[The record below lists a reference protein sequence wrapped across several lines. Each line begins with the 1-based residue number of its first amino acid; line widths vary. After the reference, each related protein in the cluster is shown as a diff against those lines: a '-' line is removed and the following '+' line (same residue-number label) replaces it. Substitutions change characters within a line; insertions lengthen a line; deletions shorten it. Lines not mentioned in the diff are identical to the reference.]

1 MDLFATALPALSE
14 AFGMILQPAVLGY
27 LILGVCMGLC
37 IGVFPGLG
45 GIAGLSLLLPFM
57 FGMEPLYGLALMVG
71 MVAVVPTSDTFAS
84 VLMGIPGSSASQATV
99 LDGFPLAKK
108 GQAARALS
116 AAFASSLFGGL
127 LGAAFLTF
135 FILAARPIVLAFQT
149 PELLMVTIFGLS
161 MVGILAGRVA
171 IKGIAA
177 ACLGLLIGTI
187 GEGRSSG
194 ELRMI
199 PNSWMRGDSEMWSGW
214 LPEGLATR
222 LNAFTSDLQFEL
234 FQYLGDGFKLV
245 IVGLAIFAI
254 PEIVALLR
262 QDKAISDRQV
272 LGGGWMTGVRDWAS
286 NIWLSVRCSLIGVAV
301 GVIPGLGGSVVD
313 WIAYGHAVQT
323 SKDKSQFGSGDIR
336 GVIGPES
343 SNNAKEG
350 GGLVPT
356 LLFGIPGSGSMAIF
370 ISGIALLGTGQ
381 IEVGPSMINN
391 NLNFTYAI
399 VWLLALANVVG
410 TLICIAASGGIA
422 RLTNIRFAL
431 LAPFLFMIITFAAF
445 QSRQEIWDLVALF
458 GIGLLGILLR
468 RFDWSRPAFLIG
480 FVLAA
485 PAERYTNQAY
495 QLASSRFRQGME
507 EGLSYVFSPIVIV
520 LIIITLLSVVVG
532 LRQAKN
538 IQAEGAVQTGGK
550 RAPLIFLLVITGYVA
565 LAYWN
570 AASIPDFARADR
582 VFPVFVATIALIGCA
597 VLLVQM
603 RLKPETDPLFADR
616 ETEDREANSYGLWAT
631 LAWFGGLL
639 VATSLVG
646 FILALAGFLFLFIRF
661 RSGQSLTFSL
671 LYTAAGIAFICA
683 MAASLNRD
691 FPPGL
696 LQGYLD
702 LPWPFT

>member
-1 MDLFATALPALSE
+1 MESLMAALPALSE
-14 AFGMILQPAVLGY
+14 AFGMILRFDVLGY
-27 LILGVCMGLC
+27 LVLGVVMGLC
-37 IGVFPGLG
+37 VGIFPGLG

-57 FGMEPLYGLALMVG
+57 FGMEPLYGLALMIG

-99 LDGFPLAKK
+99 LDGFPLAKR

-116 AAFASSLFGGL
+116 AAFTSSLFGGL
-127 LGAAFLTF
+127 LGAAFLTV
-135 FILAARPIVLAFQT
+135 FILAARPIVLLFQT

-171 IKGIAA
+171 IKGIVAA
-177 ACLGLLIGTI
+177 GLGLLVGTI
-187 GEGRSSG
+187 GEGASSG
-194 ELRMI
+194 ALRMSTYDM
-199 PNSWMRGDSEMWSGW
+199 P
-214 LPEGLATR
+214 
-222 LNAFTSDLQFEL
+222 
-234 FQYLGDGFKLV
+234 YLIDGFKLV
-245 IVGLAIFAI
+245 IVGLAIFAV

-262 QDKAISDRQV
+262 QDRAISDRQAI
-272 LGGGWMTGVRDWAS
+272 GGGWLAGVGEWWK
-286 NIWLSVRCSLIGVAV
+286 NKWLSVRCSLIGVIV

-323 SKDKSQFGSGDIR
+323 SKDKSKFGSGDIR

-370 ISGIALLGTGQ
+370 ISAVALLGSGN

-410 TLICIAASGGIA
+410 TIICIGASGGIA

-431 LAPFLFMIITFAAF
+431 LAPFLFMIISFAAF
-445 QSRQEIWDLVALF
+445 QSQQSIMDLVALF
-458 GIGLLGILLR
+458 GIGLLGIMMR

-480 FVLAA
+480 FVLAT
-485 PAERYTNQAY
+485 PAERYTNQAF
-495 QLASSRFRQGME
+495 QIARSRFRQSME
-507 EGLSYVFSPIVIV
+507 EGLDYIFSPIVIV
-520 LIIITLLSVVVG
+520 LIIITVLSVFFG
-532 LRQAKN
+532 LRSAKN
-538 IQAEGAVQTGGK
+538 IQAEGDVVSGGK
-550 RAPLIFLLVITGYVA
+550 RAPLIFLLAVTTYIG

-570 AASIPDFARADR
+570 AAAIPDFAMMDR
-582 VFPVFVATIALIGCA
+582 VFPVFVATVSLIGCA
-597 VLLVQM
+597 ILLIQM
-603 RLKPETDPLFADR
+603 RLKPETDALFADR
-616 ETEDREANSYGLWAT
+616 EVEDAEANTYGLWPT

-639 VATSLVG
+639 AATALVG
-646 FILALAGFLFLFIRF
+646 FILALAAFLVLFIRF
-661 RSGQSLTFSL
+661 RAQKSWGFAA
-671 LYTAAGIAFICA
+671 LYAVAGIAFICG
-683 MAASLNRD
+683 MAWLLNRD

-696 LQGYLD
+696 LQSLVN
-702 LPWPFT
+702 LPWPLT